1 MAQGVV
7 YARVWNDLSLAYRW
21 SMATGYVSVGLI
33 GTALLLGPWWVIRGQ
48 RAPISSDSR
57 RDVGLWGAAFA
68 LLHVATALQVHMHG
82 DMLQYFMYRARDG
95 HAFSLRLDRFGFA
108 NWIGLRSMRALAVL
122 VELAVRAGVE
132 RAMAW
137 VLAAVS
143 PIQGPAQR
151 QQALAALGV
160 SDVAAFQRAH
170 PGVESTGEWGP
181 LTHAALLDELQR
193 LGPRSPLPLASRET
207 ELMSAMRRRAAAES
221 WEPRFAALEALP
233 SAEYAL

>member
-1 MAQGVV
+1 METAEADVDGSRPRVSRNRYWARRARRNVLIAVVSAVALGVV

-108 NWIGLRSMRALAVL
+108 NWIGLAATLLLVLLVSISNDRSLRALGSRKWKRLQQSTYVAAILSAAHTIAFQLIARRSMTFVAL
-122 VELAVRAGVE
+122 
-132 RAMAW
+132 
-137 VLAAVS
+137 
-143 PIQGPAQR
+143 
-151 QQALAALGV
+151 
-160 SDVAAFQRAH
+160 
-170 PGVESTGEWGP
+170 
-181 LTHAALLDELQR
+181 
-193 LGPRSPLPLASRET
+193 
-207 ELMSAMRRRAAAES
+207 
-221 WEPRFAALEALP
+221 
-233 SAEYAL
+233 